1 MENVDTPT
9 AKQETLQDP
18 QRYQVSLQQNS
29 QSGSDVFPM
38 ELHRQDTRTK
48 RTAQD
53 KNKLPQDLSL
63 ATEPK
68 SDQTISKYA
77 TPLSHKPDSQTP
89 KVPQTFPLNIVELP
103 LPTYDS
109 LGIPP
114 GYEKAGSE
122 EYKNVEQTKRSTKE
136 GKN

>member
-1 MENVDTPT
+1 MENVDIPT
-9 AKQETLQDP
+9 AKQETLQYP
-18 QRYQVSLQQNS
+18 RRSPVSLRQDS
-29 QSGSDVFPM
+29 QSGSDVYQM
-38 ELHRQDTRTK
+38 ELHHQDPQTK

-53 KNKLPQDLSL
+53 KHKLQQDLSPT
-63 ATEPK
+63 TEPK
-68 SDQTISKYA
+68 SDQTILKHA

-122 EYKNVEQTKRSTKE
+122 EYKNVERTKRSTRE